1 MENVNNDFTN
11 LALIDTGLYSNEG
24 VFYEFFRRHNIT
36 SVAQLLD
43 DDLVTYLK
51 TTTKTALKEELS
63 GLVEVLRYKYLNAPL
78 PQLSTLDQK
87 VFTENFNGYL
97 TLNINF
103 RKLGFARWVNHY
115 AMLYAEKIENN
126 KIDKSHKDIL
136 LVDFL
141 RNSLQNSLTTS
152 KGNKKTIVYKNIAT
166 IYLEAYYNKNITNIN
181 QLYQLREQLEK
192 AILMR
197 DQLDE
202 QIAIISEKIDTLLE
216 EEQEKNLNKCK
227 ILTK

>member
-63 GLVEVLRYKYLNAPL
+63 GLVEVLRYKYLNEPL

-87 VFTENFNGYL
+87 VFAENFNKHL

-115 AMLYAEKIENN
+115 AMLYAAKIENN

-141 RNSLQNSLTTS
+141 RNSLQNSLTTT